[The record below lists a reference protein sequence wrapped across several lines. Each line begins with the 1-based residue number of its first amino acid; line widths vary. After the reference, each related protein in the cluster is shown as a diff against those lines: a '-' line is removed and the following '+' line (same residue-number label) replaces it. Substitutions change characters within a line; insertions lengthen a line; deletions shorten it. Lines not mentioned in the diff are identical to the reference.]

1 MSPEQMTCCC
11 YKAMHTHT
19 RTRTPGSSPLFPE
32 HLKLFRSSIPN
43 SLTALTHKQ
52 THTTRTHTTHTHP
65 LYSLAAMKGLSSLS
79 EKMCAT
85 CIMQYC
91 SRIDSMFLPRNTRKT
106 QAPCFYP
113 RTYVATA
120 RKTCFWVA
128 FRAAFECF
136 WVTQLN
142 PSCTRVN

>member
-106 QAPCFYP
+106 QAPMFLPEDLCGNSEEDMFLGG
-113 RTYVATA
+113 
-120 RKTCFWVA
+120 FSSG
-128 FRAAFECF
+128 
-136 WVTQLN
+136 L
-142 PSCTRVN
+142 